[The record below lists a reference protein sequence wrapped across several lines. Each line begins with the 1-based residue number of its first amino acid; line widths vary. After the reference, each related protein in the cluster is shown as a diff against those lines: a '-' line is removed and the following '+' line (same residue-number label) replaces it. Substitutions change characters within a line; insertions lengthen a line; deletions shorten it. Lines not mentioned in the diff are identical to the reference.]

1 MTWKR
6 RRGKKK
12 KTHIVNDLVE
22 KLHRVAAK
30 HDGDDAP
37 VDAAAQLLEVDGVY
51 AGHVAV
57 LVEKDP
63 GGVDVGAARRGVVVV
78 VLSSMVTGRGRRAG
92 QALIDLEALFILF
105 RGGHFGVVCVCVSRC
120 ALHREDAKTTTKKMC
135 R

>member
-1 MTWKR
+1 MAIEKPHEWQG
-6 RRGKKK
+6 RGG

-37 VDAAAQLLEVDGVY
+37 VDAAAQLLEIDGVD

-63 GGVDVGAARRGVVVV
+63 GGVDVGAARRGIVVV
-78 VLSSMVTGRGRRAG
+78 VLSMVAGRWRRAG

-105 RGGHFGVVCVCVSRC
+105 RGGHC
-120 ALHREDAKTTTKKMC
+120 LAKLFAGKMQTTKMC
-135 R
+135 